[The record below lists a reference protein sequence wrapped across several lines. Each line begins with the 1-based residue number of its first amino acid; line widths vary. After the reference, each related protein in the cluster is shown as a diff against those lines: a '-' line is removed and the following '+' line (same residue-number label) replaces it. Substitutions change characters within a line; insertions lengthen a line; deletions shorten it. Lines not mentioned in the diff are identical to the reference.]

1 MRARRQ
7 GRAEREYTS
16 VGYAWQLVKRAV
28 LLAGGRYPLNS
39 GNPATLPNEGSL
51 MTSAQSVGEGSDRW
65 GMLAVIS
72 LGIFALTLNWF
83 DVATA
88 FPLIGA
94 EFKVG
99 LGPLSLLISLYIVGY
114 GLSHIPGGMLSTSI
128 GMKKTLVLG
137 LVVQGLAGIMS
148 GLSYSYDELAFFR
161 VVSGIGGSV
170 FVAMTAAAMVVWF
183 RDKEVTLALGVT
195 GGAAF
200 SAGAAFALY
209 VWLFL
214 QRAIG
219 WHGSLVLAGVLELLV
234 AVVTIVAFRIPDG
247 NRSLGG
253 VKFDRAALHASIT
266 SRDLWIYGIALL
278 GAYGAY
284 FTTSQLFSVYVTLDR
299 HFAPSSGGLLSA
311 LILLAGIPGSVLGG
325 YCADRSIRLRVFV
338 IGPLFVVAALLALI
352 PVTPNDA
359 LWPLGIGIGFFLIFG
374 FAAWLSVPPRVSRIK
389 HEYIGTATGLMLTLA
404 AIGGFLIPI
413 IFGHLVPHTSFNVG
427 WIFLAVLSIA
437 FALVGLG
444 GRDPVTASGSRD
456 LDVPVPSR

>member
-1 MRARRQ
+1 
-7 GRAEREYTS
+7 
-16 VGYAWQLVKRAV
+16 
-28 LLAGGRYPLNS
+28 
-39 GNPATLPNEGSL
+39 
-51 MTSAQSVGEGSDRW
+51 MTTTQSVGEGPGRW
-65 GMLAVIS
+65 GMLAVVS

-99 LGPLSLLISLYIVGY
+99 LGPLSFLISLYIVGY
-114 GLSHIPGGMLSTSI
+114 GLSHIPGGMLATSI

-137 LVVQGLAGIMS
+137 LLVQGIAGIMS
-148 GLSYSYDELAFFR
+148 GLSYSYNELAFFR

-183 RDKEVTLALGVT
+183 REKEVTLALGVT

-209 VWLFL
+209 VWLYL

-219 WHGSLVLAGVLELLV
+219 WHASLVLAGVFELV
-234 AVVTIVAFRIPDG
+234 VVVVTIVAFRVPDG
-247 NRSLGG
+247 DRSLGG
-253 VKFDRAALHASIT
+253 VRFDRAALHASLA

-278 GAYGAY
+278 GGYGAY
-284 FTTSQLFSVYVTLDR
+284 FTTSQLFSEYVTLDR
-299 HFAPSSGGLLSA
+299 NFDPSNGGLLSA

-325 YCADRSIRLRVFV
+325 YCADRSTRLR
-338 IGPLFVVAALLALI
+338 LFVVGPLIAVAAMLALI
-352 PVTPNDA
+352 PVVPDEA

-374 FAAWLSVPPRVSRIK
+374 FAAWLAVPSRVSNIR
-389 HEYIGTATGLMLTLA
+389 HEHIGTATGLMLTLA
-404 AIGGFLIPI
+404 AIGGFFIPI
-413 IFGHLVPHTSFNVG
+413 IFGHLVPHTSFNTG
-427 WIFLAVLSIA
+427 WIFLAIVSVV

-444 GRDPVTASGSRD
+444 GRNPQTASMGTE
-456 LDVPVPSR
+456 VEMPAPTG